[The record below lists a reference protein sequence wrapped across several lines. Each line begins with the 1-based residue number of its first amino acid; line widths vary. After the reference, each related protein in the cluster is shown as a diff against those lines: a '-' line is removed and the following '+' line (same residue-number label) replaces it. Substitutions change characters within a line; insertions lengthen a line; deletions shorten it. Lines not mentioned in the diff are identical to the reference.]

1 MPRFAAPIAVAL
13 WLLAV
18 APARAETMS
27 ADARFELWNDCRPI
41 DLVAERAIG
50 GVSGIGL
57 TERAVAA
64 ALRAKLGAAG
74 IYDPEGLAYLD
85 VRASVVGPAFHVSV
99 EFRKRLRD
107 PASGEEGLAAT
118 WISGSTGTHG
128 GDSDYILASISEHA
142 DRFVRQYLR
151 VNAAACKP

>member
-1 MPRFAAPIAVAL
+1 MPRLAAPIVVAL
-13 WLLAV
+13 LLLA
-18 APARAETMS
+18 APAPAETVS
-27 ADARFELWNDCRPI
+27 AGARFELWNDCRAI
-41 DLVAERAIG
+41 DLVAESTTG
-50 GVSGIGL
+50 GGANIGL
-57 TERAVAA
+57 TERAIAT
-64 ALRAKLGAAG
+64 ALRTRLGAAG

-85 VRASVVGPAFHVSV
+85 VRASVVGSAFHFSV

-142 DRFVRQYLR
+142 DGFVEQYLR
-151 VNAAACKP
+151 VNADACKR